1 MANGAE
7 MEQRSEVEAV
17 LGAQSGLA
25 GGAFSI
31 QEILRNSGD
40 SKKRRRDTEPPR
52 NQPFPSH
59 ILGPVPHFPLF
70 HSFNP
75 FLPFLPFAS
84 APRPCQPAPTLHKKV
99 ENSNK
104 KRKSKLIKNNIARPL
119 YNIE

>member
-7 MEQRSEVEAV
+7 MEQGAEVEAV

-31 QEILRNSGD
+31 QEILRNSRD
-40 SKKRRRDTEPPR
+40 PKKRRRETEPPP
-52 NQPFPSH
+52 NQPSH
-59 ILGPVPHFPLF
+59 VLHFPLF

-75 FLPFLPFAS
+75 ILPFLPFVP
-84 APRPCQPAPTLHKKV
+84 APEACQPAATSHKKV

-104 KRKSKLIKNNIARPL
+104 NVNLS
-119 YNIE
+119 

>member
-1 MANGAE
+1 MTEATSMANSAE
-7 MEQRSEVEAV
+7 MEQRGEVEAV

-31 QEILRNSGD
+31 QDILRNSRD
-40 SKKRRRDTEPPR
+40 PKKRRRETEPPL
-52 NQPFPSH
+52 NQPSH
-59 ILGPVPHFPLF
+59 VLHFPLF

-104 KRKSKLIKNNIARPL
+104 NVNLS
-119 YNIE
+119 